1 MISILL
7 EIIIIIL
14 KNKLKKTMWIINE
27 KNPNSIYRG
36 IVKDDIGSG
45 VVGDNLFHQ

>member
-14 KNKLKKTMWIINE
+14 KNKLKKNNVNHKRKESQLYLSW
-27 KNPNSIYRG
+27 YC
-36 IVKDDIGSG
+36 
-45 VVGDNLFHQ
+45 